1 VAVLQV
7 ASWQVAVPQVAV
19 LAGLW
24 CRRSWC
30 RRLRQ
35 GGRPS
40 EVGWRVSR
48 APHGGPGRL
57 WPPWGARDV

>member
-57 WPPWGARDV
+57 